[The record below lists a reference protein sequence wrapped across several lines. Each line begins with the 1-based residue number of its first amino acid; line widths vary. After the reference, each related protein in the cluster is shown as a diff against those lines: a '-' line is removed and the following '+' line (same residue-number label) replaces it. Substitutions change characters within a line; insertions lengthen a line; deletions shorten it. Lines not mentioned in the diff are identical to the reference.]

1 MKFCSR
7 HSKISAWNAF
17 CWKKGH
23 MMNQSNE
30 MAGSKGM
37 LLNLVW
43 ESCMEYHELSAEDKN
58 RLIEEFSELREAKA
72 IGVHVTTKSKIND
85 ITHMLKV
92 VENEVCPFPPL
103 LSLLFIAIFSAP

>member
-1 MKFCSR
+1 MKFHSR

-23 MMNQSNE
+23 TMNRSNE
-30 MAGSKGM
+30 SGISKGM
-37 LLNLVW
+37 LLNLVQ

-58 RLIEEFSELREAKA
+58 RLIEEFSEFREAKA
-72 IGVHVTTKSKIND
+72 IRVCVTTKSKIND
-85 ITHMLKV
+85 ITHTLKA